1 MVGIA
6 VIGLDVHG
14 ASVTG
19 AVLTGANVMVGA
31 ADAGANEAA
40 AELHNFESADILLK
54 MVCMMEFDTRLR
66 LAPSPMKLPLKL
78 TA

>member
-1 MVGIA
+1 MVGFA
-6 VIGLDVHG
+6 VIGFDVHG

-19 AVLTGANVMVGA
+19 AVLTGA
-31 ADAGANEAA
+31 ADAGANEGA

>member
-1 MVGIA
+1 MVGFA
-6 VIGLDVHG
+6 VVGFEVHG

-19 AVLTGANVMVGA
+19 AVLTGAKVVAGA
-31 ADAGANEAA
+31 ADGEANEGAV
-40 AELHNFESADILLK
+40 ELHNFESADILLK

-66 LAPSPMKLPLKL
+66 FAPSPMKLPLKL